1 LQNNE
6 LIVERDRLRSNM
18 RDLAKGRYILI
29 KEKQI
34 YAKQMNQNYNSLD
47 KNFQEVVAAHEQ
59 LKEEYE

>member
-1 LQNNE
+1 
-6 LIVERDRLRSNM
+6 M